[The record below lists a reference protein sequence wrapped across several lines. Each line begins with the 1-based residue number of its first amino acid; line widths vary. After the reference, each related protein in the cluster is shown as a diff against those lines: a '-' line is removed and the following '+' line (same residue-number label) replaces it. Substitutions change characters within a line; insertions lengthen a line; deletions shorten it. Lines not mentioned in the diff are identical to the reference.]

1 MSVPTNWRTNDW
13 KKHSKSKIVLLL
25 IIIVYGFV
33 IVCIVYRYYCLWFC
47 YCVYCLSVLLSMVL
61 LLCVLFISI
70 IVYGFVIV
78 CIVYQYYC
86 LWFCYCV
93 YCLSVLLFMVL
104 FIGII
109 VSIVRFMVL
118 LLCVYYHFR
127 LFSSQSRLVFV
138 HKSGSLRFS
147 QFSGCW
153 LILSVY
159 IIMSFYFPFV
169 RLFGVR

>member
-13 KKHSKSKIVLLL
+13 RKHSKSKIVLLL

-33 IVCIVYRYYCLWFC
+33 IVCIVYRYYCLW
-47 YCVYCLSVLLSMVL
+47 YCLL
-61 LLCVLFISI
+61 
-70 IVYGFVIV
+70 
-78 CIVYQYYC
+78 
-86 LWFCYCV
+86 
-93 YCLSVLLFMVL
+93 VLLFMVL

-159 IIMSFYFPFV
+159 EFLLSLCKIVQSSVILLLPFITNHN
-169 RLFGVR
+169 FSQE

>member
-1 MSVPTNWRTNDW
+1 M
-13 KKHSKSKIVLLL
+13 VLLL
-25 IIIVYGFV
+25 CVLFIGIIVYGFV

-61 LLCVLFISI
+61 LLCVLFIGI

-78 CIVYQYYC
+78 CIVYRYYC
-86 LWFCYCV
+86 LC

-159 IIMSFYFPFV
+159 EFLLSLCKIVRSSVILLLPFITNHN
-169 RLFGVR
+169 FSQE